1 MCRSVTQEVD
11 MSVEFIGMLN
21 ANGLSESRQPRGPA
35 IDKAYLAAIAQ
46 AHEHAGFDRAL
57 IGYFS
62 VGPDGFQVASFAA
75 AQTRKLKFLLAHRPG
90 FVAPALAA
98 RQLATLDHFSDGR
111 LAVHII
117 TGGDDAEQEKEGDF
131 LDKEQRY
138 QRTDEYLDVVR
149 KVWTHDI
156 PFDHDGPHYRVK
168 GAFTPIKPLQ
178 KPTIPIYFGGSSAT
192 AIQVAAKHADVYA
205 LWGES
210 LAQVRETVNA
220 VRAAAAAHGRQSK
233 IRFSL
238 SLRPIIADTEA
249 DAWKKAERILDA
261 AKALQARSTVYAAPK
276 SAPQNVGSQRLLA
289 AAAQGKVLDKRLW
302 TEIAALTG
310 AKGNSTALVG
320 TPEQVTESLLDY
332 HDAGISTFLIRGF
345 DPLEDA
351 LQYGRELIPLVRAE
365 VERRA
370 AQPRTLDA
378 VGQN

>member
-1 MCRSVTQEVD
+1 

-21 ANGLSESRQPRGPA
+21 TNGMSESRQPHGPA
-35 IDKAYLAAIAQ
+35 IDKAYLSAIAQ
-46 AHEHAGFDRAL
+46 AHEHAGFDRVL

-90 FVAPALAA
+90 FVQPALAA

-111 LAVHII
+111 LAVHVI

-138 QRTDEYLDVVR
+138 RRTDEYLDIVR
-149 KVWTHDI
+149 KVWTLDTA
-156 PFDHDGPHYRVK
+156 FDHEGPHYRVK
-168 GAFTPIKPLQ
+168 GAFTPIKPVQ
-178 KPTIPIYFGGSSAT
+178 KPHLPIYFGGSSAS
-192 AIQVAAKHADVYA
+192 AIRVAAKHADVYA

-210 LAQVRETVNA
+210 LSQVRETVAA
-220 VRAAAAAHGRQSK
+220 VQTEAAAQQRQSK

-238 SLRPIIADTEA
+238 SLRPILGATEA
-249 DAWKKAERILDA
+249 EAWAKAERILAA
-261 AKALQARSTVYAAPK
+261 AKALQATSAVYGKPK

-289 AAAQGKVLDKRLW
+289 AARQGKVIDKRLW

-320 TPEQVTESLLDY
+320 TPEQVAESLLDY
-332 HDAGISTFLIRGF
+332 HDAGITTFLIRGF

-351 LQYGRELIPLVRAE
+351 LQYGRELLPLVRAE
-365 VERRA
+365 IGRRGT
-370 AQPRTLDA
+370 QPQALDA
-378 VGQN
+378 VAGQN

>member
-1 MCRSVTQEVD
+1 

-21 ANGLSESRQPRGPA
+21 ANGVSESRQPRGPA
-35 IDKAYLAAIAQ
+35 IDKAYLAAIAH
-46 AHEHAGFDRAL
+46 AHEHAGFDRVL

-111 LAVHII
+111 LAVHVI
-117 TGGDDAEQEKEGDF
+117 TGGDDAEQQKEGDF
-131 LDKEQRY
+131 LGKEQRY
-138 QRTDEYLDVVR
+138 QRTDEYLDVLR
-149 KVWTHDI
+149 KVWSADK

-168 GAFTPIKPLQ
+168 GAYTPIKPLQ
-178 KPTIPIYFGGSSAT
+178 KPHLPIYFGGSSAS
-192 AIQVAAKHADVYA
+192 AIRVAAKHADVYA

-210 LAQVRETVNA
+210 LAQVRETVNS
-220 VRAAAAAHGRQSK
+220 VQTEAAAHGRQGK

-238 SLRPIIADTEA
+238 SLRPILGATEA
-249 DAWKKAERILDA
+249 EAWQKAERILDA
-261 AKALQARSTVYAAPK
+261 AKALQAKSALYGKPT

-289 AAAQGKVLDKRLW
+289 AAGQGKIIDKRLW

-332 HDAGISTFLIRGF
+332 YDAGISTFLIRGF

-351 LQYGRELIPLVRAE
+351 LQYGRELIPLVRAAIDRRE
-365 VERRA
+365 V
-370 AQPRTLDA
+370 QPPKLDA
-378 VGQN
+378 VSGQN